1 MLTTGAMIYGPDG
14 EAFKDFHSHDG
25 LGLVM
30 ARIAGL
36 KLAVLTGRDSA
47 IVARRCAELR
57 FDVIKLGR
65 FDKLA
70 ALAEILAETGCPAER
85 TLYMGDDL
93 IDLPA
98 LRAVGLAVG
107 VPAAPA
113 EVRRECALVTT
124 AGGGCGAV
132 REVTDLVL
140 KASGRYGLA
149 LERLADK
156 AWRPTPRELSS
167 DARGQTSPGGDP
179 MSSEPRP
186 APPATRR
193 RRHPGPGPRR
203 LRARRRRPWPRSGT
217 GWTRPSRRRCA
228 CCWSAG
234 ARCWSPAWARA
245 ASWPASWPPP

>member
-1 MLTTGAMIYGPDG
+1 MSAPWPPSSDQQFRQEAEAQVGAALSARLAGIELLVFDADGVLTTGAMIYGPDG
-14 EAFKDFHSHDG
+14 EAFKAFHSHDG

-57 FDVIKLGR
+57 FDVVKLGR

-70 ALAEILAETGCPAER
+70 ALAEILAETGCAAER

-113 EVRRECALVTT
+113 EVGRECALVTT

-167 DARGQTSPGGDP
+167 DASGQL
-179 MSSEPRP
+179 
-186 APPATRR
+186 PPEVIQ
-193 RRHPGPGPRR
+193 
-203 LRARRRRPWPRSGT
+203 
-217 GWTRPSRRRCA
+217 
-228 CCWSAG
+228 
-234 ARCWSPAWARA
+234 
-245 ASWPASWPPP
+245 

>member
-1 MLTTGAMIYGPDG
+1 MSAPWPPSSDEQYRQEVESQVGAALAARLAAVDLLVFDADGVLTTGAMIYGPDG
-14 EAFKDFHSHDG
+14 EAFKAFHSHDG

-36 KLAVLTGRDSA
+36 KRAVLTGRDSA
-47 IVARRCAELR
+47 IVSRRCIELR
-57 FDVIKLGR
+57 FDVVKVGR

-113 EVRRECALVTT
+113 EVRRECALVTS

-149 LERLADK
+149 LQRLADK
-156 AWRPTPRELSS
+156 AWRPTPQELSS
-167 DARGQTSPGGDP
+167 AARGQK
-179 MSSEPRP
+179 
-186 APPATRR
+186 PPEVIQ
-193 RRHPGPGPRR
+193 
-203 LRARRRRPWPRSGT
+203 
-217 GWTRPSRRRCA
+217 
-228 CCWSAG
+228 
-234 ARCWSPAWARA
+234 
-245 ASWPASWPPP
+245 

>member
-1 MLTTGAMIYGPDG
+1 MSGPWPPSGDEQYRQEAVTRVGAALAARLAAVDLLVFDADGVLTTGAMIYGPDG
-14 EAFKDFHSHDG
+14 EAFKAFHSHDG

-36 KLAVLTGRDSA
+36 KRAVLTGRDSA

-57 FDVIKLGR
+57 FDVVKLGR

-70 ALAEILAETGCPAER
+70 ALAEILAETGCSAER

-149 LERLADK
+149 LQRLADK
-156 AWRPTPRELSS
+156 AWRPTPQESSS
-167 DARGQTSPGGDP
+167 DARGQN
-179 MSSEPRP
+179 
-186 APPATRR
+186 PPEVIQ
-193 RRHPGPGPRR
+193 
-203 LRARRRRPWPRSGT
+203 
-217 GWTRPSRRRCA
+217 
-228 CCWSAG
+228 
-234 ARCWSPAWARA
+234 
-245 ASWPASWPPP
+245 